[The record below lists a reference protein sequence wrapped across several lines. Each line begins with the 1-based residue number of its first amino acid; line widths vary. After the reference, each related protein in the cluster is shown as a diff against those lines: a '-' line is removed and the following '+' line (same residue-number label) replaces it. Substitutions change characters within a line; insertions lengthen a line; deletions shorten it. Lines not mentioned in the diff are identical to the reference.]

1 MDEQINN
8 FINSR
13 YMGVVGVSRSR
24 IKFGSIAYR
33 SLKKKE
39 YHLYP
44 LNPLLETIAGDKC
57 YRDIKELPME
67 VDALLVT
74 VSPEMAE
81 AMVDS
86 IDSSRFKKI
95 WFQQGADFSKAAE
108 KARQKGIETVTDR
121 CILMYAPP
129 VRGIHL
135 FHRFV
140 MKLFGKL

>member
-1 MDEQINN
+1 MTQ
-8 FINSR
+8 
-13 YMGVVGVSRSR
+13 VSRDS
-24 IKFGSIAYR
+24 GAMS
-33 SLKKKE
+33 
-39 YHLYP
+39 
-44 LNPLLETIAGDKC
+44 G
-57 YRDIKELPME
+57 RDPQGAVM
-67 VDALLVT
+67 LVT